1 MIRMIAP
8 NIIRLIF
15 FNILGD
21 LKPITDKF
29 DDISFWA
36 LSFDFVIELIILSV
50 GMMLKFTKSTKKDR
64 KY

>member
-1 MIRMIAP
+1 MRQAYAGTFLESNFRPRSINRAMIRMIAP

-29 DDISFWA
+29 DDISF
-36 LSFDFVIELIILSV
+36 
-50 GMMLKFTKSTKKDR
+50 
-64 KY
+64 